1 MYRSEGDFSFQTV
14 SIQSVSESNYLMQ
27 ILMNVLKIQTVVLR
41 HVQIQLEVTPVLVTL
56 AIT

>member
-1 MYRSEGDFSFQTV
+1 
-14 SIQSVSESNYLMQ
+14 MQ